1 MNLKTELVT
10 LAVRVLAEKTNLVRK
25 PDAFENVISE
35 LFTGQT
41 YEQRVANDAI
51 GKTDEVVRIV
61 KSVTSARR
69 QAKKIQ
75 NG

>member
-25 PDAFENVISE
+25 PDPFENMISE

-41 YEQRVANDAI
+41 YEQRVAQDMI
-51 GKTDEVVRIV
+51 GKTDEVVSIV
-61 KSVTSARR
+61 KSVTTRCRS
-69 QAKKIQ
+69 KKIQ